1 VQVKQQQLSLK
12 LAIAPAAFE
21 RVKSDVVAKL
31 AKLLGLPAS
40 RIQVTVDQGSRTNL
54 IQTAS
59 LTLIESSMAVGTL
72 ANENVTALLVSI
84 LPTNDVDTAGLG
96 EKAAQQLA
104 SESPTVLSAALG
116 VPITSIARQPDIL
129 VASTAPPVRA
139 SGNDWIYILVGVV
152 GGIVFVGAVVGA
164 VYYQRS
170 QRRTDAPHLPT
181 SYKQKQAF
189 SRQERSDSYTSD
201 DEDTSIGHRSSKDR
215 KKSYQYGAVGV
226 C

>member
-1 VQVKQQQLSLK
+1 M
-12 LAIAPAAFE
+12 PRDAARPLNLIGSCFV
-21 RVKSDVVAKL
+21 R
-31 AKLLGLPAS
+31 GAS
-40 RIQVTVDQGSRTNL
+40 RC
-54 IQTAS
+54 
-59 LTLIESSMAVGTL
+59 SS
-72 ANENVTALLVSI
+72 SC
-84 LPTNDVDTAGLG
+84 
-96 EKAAQQLA
+96 
-104 SESPTVLSAALG
+104 
-116 VPITSIARQPDIL
+116 
-129 VASTAPPVRA
+129 PVRISDSLA
-139 SGNDWIYILVGVV
+139 CFRIYILVGVV

-201 DEDTSIGHRSSKDR
+201 DEVRCLDPKPPAAPLLGGIDTTSTLLLRRVQDTSIGHRSSKDR